1 MENIADSESQQPPLP
16 VKPPKRLSQKSII
29 IVVLIVLT
37 LVVVGITSAF
47 LGGKKDSATHPKS
60 NKIITGNSPTP
71 TPKKDEPFGMYTLPS
86 IPKKDVYI
94 IFMVGDSMTEALGPH
109 GGKLNEFI
117 NTLYQSTP
125 GHQRVVIDNYAKGAT
140 NILGLQDVMDAK
152 LVVGGAVL
160 DPLLS
165 RRFDLILVES
175 FGYNPPSELGLEGGL
190 KKQTQ
195 TLDTLMKKLTTTHPH
210 SAIIFVAT
218 IAPHKATYAQEES
231 PGKTITER
239 EAAAEERMEYIR
251 NHIAYAKA
259 HNIPLIDIYNK
270 SLTPNGDGDPVNVN
284 PNDHIHPSFVGRD
297 FISQEIANFIYENQ
311 ILPR

>member
-1 MENIADSESQQPPLP
+1 
-16 VKPPKRLSQKSII
+16 
-29 IVVLIVLT
+29 
-37 LVVVGITSAF
+37 
-47 LGGKKDSATHPKS
+47 
-60 NKIITGNSPTP
+60 
-71 TPKKDEPFGMYTLPS
+71 MYTLPS
-86 IPKKDVYI
+86 IPKRDVYI

-117 NTLYQSTP
+117 NTLFQSTP
-125 GHQRVVIDNYAKGAT
+125 GHQRIVIDNYAKGAT
-140 NILGLQDVMDAK
+140 NILGLQDVMNTK
-152 LVVGGAVL
+152 LVVGNAVL

-175 FGYNPPSELGLEGGL
+175 FGYNPLSQLGIPDGL

-195 TLDTLMKKLTTTHPH
+195 KLDELMKILTTTHPH

-218 IAPHKATYAQEES
+218 IAPNKETYGQEES
-231 PGKTITER
+231 PGNTLAER
-239 EAAAEERMEYIR
+239 EAQAKERMAYIK
-251 NHIAYAKA
+251 NHIAYAKS
-259 HNIPLIDIYNK
+259 HNIPLIDIYDK
-270 SLTPNGDGDPVNVN
+270 SLTPNGDGDLVNIN